1 MTNRFRSLLVTIPP
15 YSANE
20 PLFESERLDLHAI
33 PIAQPVLS
41 GGNGKDKNEDKD
53 EDLGFLEPG
62 KDEFK
67 EVSKGLKFLK
77 LSKDEAETLYDLIG
91 VGIKLTSAIMTVIG
105 AVNTVT
111 DLIKKIQMFGQTE
124 VSLES
129 RLEAISARL
138 VQIYGY
144 LASSDRRGL
153 YTEARGWRTATT
165 LSRQSRWSVQLSR
178 SASFLQTVIDRMQ
191 ALDASI
197 TQMVEPESGKISF
210 QRAVYGYGPGGG
222 HWIDAARAPYVGLA
236 SGQPMPNYSDPN
248 QELQAEIWDVG
259 HYIDELISALR
270 ERALASAAVEPAFR
284 STGVYRAF
292 FSDTAKALDKLI
304 ARWRGAFLIA
314 NPAACIAQDG
324 ELRAP
329 INPAGTSGILIGAT
343 DPVTG
348 ISSME
353 LWDQFAIK
361 YITYT
366 FGEAYGGGPQR
377 SVAIDPV
384 AALSGALQQHAQAVD
399 QVIKASGIE
408 RLRKLQ
414 GQYQLLAEPVRQS
427 EFVRLPVPT
436 FQYED
441 QGLFVDPSGEPT
453 TVDLGD
459 LKKFASDPSKVYP
472 AMRYYREMEKTFR
485 FRMARRTEISRIQLG
500 YRLRLESTDVELCPY
515 SRRPAEGFPVL
526 PFPNASIDKPFEL
539 TLAVADCCQTSHFS
553 PAMEDSFEE
562 EGGSKDRVFVPRGTG
577 RAKIKVSVQFEPL
590 ADGKDDAHA
599 GVAVV
604 TIRNLDPREYRDA
617 FALKVSV
624 YETVTG
630 SGDTPEPY
638 EFEADYM
645 TVHMTPSYLI
655 VGRDF
660 LEDYWRA
667 FETMVKTIKGINDK
681 LTLEQIPFERP
692 GPIED
697 PKWNFRNPGLEVQ
710 EGINFID
717 AVASLNRSD
726 IAKELIYFRSPTIR
740 G

>member
-15 YSANE
+15 YSPNE
-20 PLFESERLDLHAI
+20 PLFESQRLDLHAI
-33 PIAQPVLS
+33 PVAQPVLS
-41 GGNGKDKNEDKD
+41 GGKGNEKDKD

-67 EVSKGLKFLK
+67 DVAKGLKFLK

-105 AVNTVT
+105 IYNTVT

-124 VSLES
+124 VTVEA

-144 LASSDRRGL
+144 LASSARKGL

-165 LSRQSRWSVQLSR
+165 LSRQSRWSAQISR
-178 SASFLQTVIDRMQ
+178 SISFLETVITRMV
-191 ALDASI
+191 ALDGAIS
-197 TQMVEPESGKISF
+197 QMVEPESGVISF
-210 QRAVYGYGPGGG
+210 QRAVYGYTPGGG
-222 HWIDAARAPYVGLA
+222 HWIDAAKAPFVGLA
-236 SGQPMPNYSDPN
+236 SGQAMPDYSDPN
-248 QELQAEIWDVG
+248 QELQAEIWDAG
-259 HYIDELISALR
+259 HYIDELISSLR
-270 ERALASAAVEPAFR
+270 ERVLASAAVEPAFR

-292 FSDTAKALDKLI
+292 FRDTAQALDKVI

-314 NPAACIAQDG
+314 NPTACIAQDG

-329 INPAGTSGILIGAT
+329 ISPAGTSGILIGAT

-348 ISSME
+348 ISSIQ

-366 FGEAYGGGPQR
+366 FYGEAYGGGPQR
-377 SVAIDPV
+377 SVAVDPV
-384 AALSGALQQHAQAVD
+384 AALSGALQQHAQSVD
-399 QVIKASGIE
+399 QVIKASGID

-414 GQYQLLAEPVRQS
+414 GQYQRLSEPVSQS

-441 QGLFVDPSGEPT
+441 QGLFVDVVGEPT

-459 LKKFASDPSKVYP
+459 LKKFASDPNKVYP
-472 AMRYYREMEKTFR
+472 ATRYYREMEKTFR

-500 YRLRLESTDVELCPY
+500 YRLRLETADVELCRY

-526 PFPNASIDKPFEL
+526 PFPSEPIEKTIHLKLP
-539 TLAVADCCQTSHFS
+539 VADCCQTSHFS
-553 PAMEDSFEE
+553 PAMEDNFEE
-562 EGGSKDRVFVPRGTG
+562 EGGSKDRVFVQHGTG
-577 RAKIKVSVQFEPL
+577 EAQIKVSIQFEPL
-590 ADGKDDAHA
+590 AGGQDDAHA
-599 GVAVV
+599 GEAVV
-604 TIRNLDPREYRDA
+604 TISNIDPRQFCDA

-624 YETVTG
+624 YETVVG
-630 SGDTPEPY
+630 PGDPPEPY

-645 TVHMTPSYLI
+645 TIHMTPSYLL

-660 LEDYWRA
+660 IEDYWRA

-681 LTLEQIPFERP
+681 LTLDQIPFERP
-692 GPIED
+692 QPMED
-697 PKWNFRNPGLEVQ
+697 PKWNFRNPTLEVQ
-710 EGINFID
+710 EGIKFLD
-717 AVASLNRSD
+717 AVTALRRSD
-726 IAKELIYFRSPTIR
+726 IAKELVYFRAPAVR